1 MRRIEKFRK
10 IERELYTNNAELKR
24 EKIFNERVE
33 MNKVFLEDEIQIS
46 NTTNKVQK
54 NVNLFHND
62 NFEIFLPRIRN
73 NNA

>member
-62 NFEIFLPRIRN
+62 NFEIFLLRTRN